1 MGLELSP
8 ANLNLGQISSQST
21 SEKQLDRLQYLLG
34 FRTII
39 LGQGSSFYR
48 VSYLEPSRKI
58 YLLDFHFLLQQQTSQ
73 DVFFFF
79 LMLH

>member
-1 MGLELSP
+1 MELELSP
-8 ANLNLGQISSQST
+8 ADLNLGQISSQST
-21 SEKQLDRLQYLLG
+21 SEKQLDRRTIYLLG
-34 FRTII
+34 FRTI

-73 DVFFFF
+73 DFFFF
-79 LMLH
+79 